1 MMPYLIALMLLLI
14 VAMIFGA
21 LRLFK
26 VRLRFE
32 SVFIPLATVIF
43 FLPFVCLSLLIW
55 AAISMGLLVVAA
67 EILSAFGILDIS
79 GWPTWRI
86 TRVWDG
92 LLLTW
97 TLLAGAFYLTK
108 FRGDIFRLFSHEFDG
123 RSSPRRSEE
132 QSLASNRSESPPAQ
146 GG

>member
-1 MMPYLIALMLLLI
+1 MMPYLIVLMLLLI
-14 VAMIFGA
+14 VAIIFGA

-32 SVFIPLATVIF
+32 SVFIPLATMIF

-97 TLLAGAFYLTK
+97 ILLAGAFYLTK
-108 FRGDIFRLFSHEFDG
+108 FRGDIFRLFLHRFDG
-123 RSSPRRSEE
+123 RSSLRRSEE
-132 QSLASNRSESPPAQ
+132 QSLASNGSEGPPAQ